1 MRHILLY
8 IFPVLFLLPSCE
20 HDKIMEEDGN
30 NSFSSDGVFVV
41 DYAASSME
49 TKAISEN
56 LSAGERI
63 NSLTYLLYSSDGSL
77 LKEREIPGLEG
88 KEETWPLKRDNM
100 TWEQRE
106 ALKDTL
112 MQGMDYY
119 VVFVANAAPS
129 LWGVGTTESPLKD
142 KDSYSTVYLQ
152 LPNIPFS
159 DNKMFY
165 IYSGELKY
173 SSTYGAD
180 RDNPYSYPVVLQRV
194 VARSDFFFE
203 VLPEWGDGESPEPER
218 SVTYP
223 VTCTLPDGVK
233 NYLNSSVSSI
243 FSGNYSSL
251 VEEME
256 TQTNEF
262 LDMLITYFTTNQK
275 DTYVT
280 AVNTLKTTIN
290 SNLQPAE
297 YVADAAVNTLKT
309 TINSNEGNENFIRTI
324 LTEDLINHLQNTLLN
339 SCSNNETLKTIWKNS
354 DLSGGQTAKVSYKQ
368 NVARDKYFIGSK
380 SVSEA
385 TTVASPSTT
394 IDIPSVVDGVGYNGF
409 NLIAFANSGNWID
422 KITVSED
429 IVIPFNLETTAQGDN
444 EKRVYYYH
452 PVYSLETKGTGTIS
466 TNVYCDMERALPFDV
481 LTEGDNPL
489 ITDLDAFKTAING
502 AMASGDEVGLNNSY
516 GENLENVQIS
526 LTLPDLSKSE
536 VLDIISKWEEK

>member
-41 DYAASSME
+41 DYAASSGE

-56 LSAGERI
+56 LPAGERI

-88 KEETWPLKRDNM
+88 KEETWPLKRENM

-129 LWGVGTTESPLKD
+129 LWRVGTTESPLKD

-152 LPNIPFS
+152 LPNMPFS
-159 DNKMFY
+159 DNNMFY

-203 VLPEWGDGESPEPER
+203 VLPEWGDGESPEPEP
-218 SVTYP
+218 SVAYP

-243 FSGNYSSL
+243 LGGNYTSL
-251 VEEME
+251 VGEME

-262 LDMLITYFTTNQK
+262 LDKLITYFTTNQN

-280 AVNTLKTTIN
+280 
-290 SNLQPAE
+290 
-297 YVADAAVNTLKT
+297 AVNTLKT

-368 NVARDKYFIGSK
+368 DVARDRYFIGSK

-385 TTVASPSTT
+385 TTSDSPSIK

-409 NLIAFANSGNWID
+409 NLISFANSGNWIV
-422 KITVSED
+422 KITVSKEGND

-452 PVYSLETKGTGTIS
+452 PVYSLGTKGEGTIS

-526 LTLPDLSKSE
+526 LTLPDLSSPD

>member
-41 DYAASSME
+41 DYAASSGE
-49 TKAISEN
+49 TKAINEN
-56 LSAGERI
+56 LPAGERI

-77 LKEREIPGLEG
+77 LKEREIPDLEG
-88 KEETWPLKRDNM
+88 KYETWPLKRENM

-129 LWGVGTTESPLKD
+129 LWRGRTTESPLKD

-159 DNKMFY
+159 DNNMFY

-203 VLPEWGDGESPEPER
+203 VLPEWGDGESPEPEP

-243 FSGNYSSL
+243 LGGNYTSL
-251 VEEME
+251 GEEMVE
-256 TQTNEF
+256 QTGDF
-262 LDMLITYFTTNQK
+262 LDELSSYFTTINET
-275 DTYVT
+275 TYVE
-280 AVNTLKTTIN
+280 AVNTLKNNI
-290 SNLQPAE
+290 
-297 YVADAAVNTLKT
+297 
-309 TINSNEGNENFIRTI
+309 EGAGKENF
-324 LTEDLINHLQNTLLN
+324 LTEDIINHLQNTLLN

-354 DLSGGQTAKVSYKQ
+354 DLSGQTAKVSYKQ
-368 NVARDKYFIGSK
+368 DVARDKYFIGSK
-380 SVSEA
+380 SVSEVN
-385 TTVASPSTT
+385 TSDSPLIT
-394 IDIPSVVDGVGYNGF
+394 IDIQSDVNGVEYNGF
-409 NLIAFANSGNWID
+409 NLITFANSGNWID

-452 PVYSLETKGTGTIS
+452 PVYSLGTKGEGTIS
-466 TNVYCDMERALPFDV
+466 TNVYCDMEGALPFDV
-481 LTEGDNPL
+481 LQMGDEELTAFKGAINTVMQTFKEGDSEPL
-489 ITDLDAFKTAING
+489 YGMELKSFK
-502 AMASGDEVGLNNSY
+502 M
-516 GENLENVQIS
+516 S
-526 LTLPDLSKSE
+526 LSLPDLSSPD

>member
-41 DYAASSME
+41 DYAASSGE

-56 LSAGERI
+56 LPAGERI

-88 KEETWPLKRDNM
+88 KEETWPLKRENM

-129 LWGVGTTESPLKD
+129 LWEGGTTESPLKD

-152 LPNIPFS
+152 LPNMPFS
-159 DNKMFY
+159 DKNMFY

-203 VLPEWGDGESPEPER
+203 VLPEWGDGESPEPEP
-218 SVTYP
+218 SVAYP

-243 FSGNYSSL
+243 LVGNYTSL
-251 VEEME
+251 GEEME

-262 LDMLITYFTTNQK
+262 LDKLITYFTTNQN

-280 AVNTLKTTIN
+280 
-290 SNLQPAE
+290 
-297 YVADAAVNTLKT
+297 AVNTLKT

-339 SCSNNETLKTIWKNS
+339 SCSNNETLRTIWKNS
-354 DLSGGQTAKVSYKQ
+354 DLSGGQTAKVSYEQ

-385 TTVASPSTT
+385 TTSDSPSIK

-409 NLIAFANSGNWID
+409 NLISFANSGNWID

-466 TNVYCDMERALPFDV
+466 TNVYCDMEVALPFDV
-481 LTEGDNPL
+481 LQMSNEEELKAFKNAINTAMQTFKEGDSEPL
-489 ITDLDAFKTAING
+489 YGMELKRFKT
-502 AMASGDEVGLNNSY
+502 
-516 GENLENVQIS
+516 S
-526 LTLPDLSKSE
+526 LSLPDLSSPD

>member
-20 HDKIMEEDGN
+20 HDRIIEEDGN

-41 DYAASSME
+41 DYAASSGE

-77 LKEREIPGLEG
+77 LKEREIPDLENEG
-88 KEETWPLKRDNM
+88 ETWPLKRENM

-129 LWGVGTTESPLKD
+129 LWGGGTTESPLKE
-142 KDSYSTVYLQ
+142 KGSYSTVYLQ
-152 LPNIPFS
+152 LPDKPFS
-159 DNKMFY
+159 DNNMFY

-203 VLPEWGDGESPEPER
+203 VLPEWGDGESPEPES

-233 NYLNSSVSSI
+233 NYLNLSVSSI
-243 FSGNYSSL
+243 LGGNYTSL
-251 VEEME
+251 GEEME

-275 DTYVT
+275 ETYVT
-280 AVNTLKTTIN
+280 
-290 SNLQPAE
+290 
-297 YVADAAVNTLKT
+297 AVNTLKT

-339 SCSNNETLKTIWKNS
+339 SCSNNETLETIWKNS

-385 TTVASPSTT
+385 TTSDSPSIT

-422 KITVSED
+422 RITVSKEGND

-466 TNVYCDMERALPFDV
+466 TNVYCDMEGALPFDV
-481 LTEGDNPL
+481 LQMGDEELTAFKDAINITMQTFKEGDSEPL
-489 ITDLDAFKTAING
+489 YGMELKRFKT
-502 AMASGDEVGLNNSY
+502 
-516 GENLENVQIS
+516 S
-526 LTLPDLSKSE
+526 LSLPDLSSPD

>member
-41 DYAASSME
+41 DYAASSGE

-56 LSAGERI
+56 LPAGERI

-88 KEETWPLKRDNM
+88 KEETWPLKRENM

-129 LWGVGTTESPLKD
+129 LWRVGTTESPLKD

-152 LPNIPFS
+152 LPNMPFS
-159 DNKMFY
+159 DNNMFY

-203 VLPEWGDGESPEPER
+203 VLPEWGDGESPEPES

-243 FSGNYSSL
+243 LGGNYTSL
-251 VEEME
+251 GEKMVSH
-256 TQTNEF
+256 TISF
-262 LDMLITYFTTNQK
+262 LEALIKYFTENK
-275 DTYVT
+275 EENSYAN
-280 AVNTLKTTIN
+280 AVNALKENIN
-290 SNLQPAE
+290 GDGK
-297 YVADAAVNTLKT
+297 DA
-309 TINSNEGNENFIRTI
+309 FIGKL
-324 LTEDLINHLQNTLLN
+324 LTENLVTHLQNTLFN
-339 SCSNNETLKTIWKNS
+339 SCGQNTDLKQKWQNSNLKEK
-354 DLSGGQTAKVSYKQ
+354 TANVSYKQ

-385 TTVASPSTT
+385 TTSDSPSIT

-452 PVYSLETKGTGTIS
+452 PVYSLETKGTGKIS
-466 TNVYCDMERALPFDV
+466 TNVYCDMEVALPFDV
-481 LTEGDNPL
+481 LQMSNEEELKAFKNAINTAMQTFKEGDSEPL
-489 ITDLDAFKTAING
+489 
-502 AMASGDEVGLNNSY
+502 Y
-516 GENLENVQIS
+516 GEELKSFKMS
-526 LTLPDLSKSE
+526 LSLPDLSSPD

>member
-41 DYAASSME
+41 DYAASSGE

-88 KEETWPLKRDNM
+88 KYETWPLKRENM

-129 LWGVGTTESPLKD
+129 LWGSGTTESPLKD

-159 DNKMFY
+159 DNNMFY

-203 VLPEWGDGESPEPER
+203 VLPEWGDGESPEPES

-243 FSGNYSSL
+243 LGGNYTSL
-251 VEEME
+251 GEEMVSH
-256 TQTNEF
+256 TIIF
-262 LDMLITYFTTNQK
+262 LDALNKYFIDKQNE
-275 DTYVT
+275 DIYESYSD
-280 AVNTLKTTIN
+280 AVNALKENIN
-290 SNLQPAE
+290 GDGK
-297 YVADAAVNTLKT
+297 DA
-309 TINSNEGNENFIRTI
+309 FIGKL
-324 LTEDLINHLQNTLLN
+324 LTENLVTHLQNTLFN
-339 SCSNNETLKTIWKNS
+339 SCGQNTDLKQKWQNSNLKEK
-354 DLSGGQTAKVSYKQ
+354 TAKVSYKQ

-394 IDIPSVVDGVGYNGF
+394 IDLLSEVNGATYHGF
-409 NLIAFANSGNWID
+409 NLIAFANPGNWID
-422 KITVSED
+422 EITVLKEGSGD
-429 IVIPFNLETTAQGDN
+429 IVIPFDLTTTTQGNN

-452 PVYSLETKGTGTIS
+452 PVSALQVKETGTDRI
-466 TNVYCDMERALPFDV
+466 TTTVCCDMDKALPFDV
-481 LTEGDNPL
+481 LQMRDEELTAFKGAINTAMQTFKEGDSEPL
-489 ITDLDAFKTAING
+489 
-502 AMASGDEVGLNNSY
+502 Y
-516 GENLENVQIS
+516 GEELKSFKMS
-526 LTLPDLSKSE
+526 LSLPDLSSPD

>member
-41 DYAASSME
+41 DYAASSGE

-56 LSAGERI
+56 LLAGERI

-88 KEETWPLKRDNM
+88 KEETWPLKRENM

-119 VVFVANAAPS
+119 VAFVANAALS

-159 DNKMFY
+159 DNNMFY

-203 VLPEWGDGESPEPER
+203 VLPEWGDGESPDPES

-243 FSGNYSSL
+243 LGGNYTSL
-251 VEEME
+251 VGEME

-262 LDMLITYFTTNQK
+262 LDKLITYFTTNQN

-280 AVNTLKTTIN
+280 
-290 SNLQPAE
+290 
-297 YVADAAVNTLKT
+297 AVNTLKT

-339 SCSNNETLKTIWKNS
+339 SCSNNETLRTIWKNS

-368 NVARDKYFIGSK
+368 DVARDRYFIGSK
-380 SVSEA
+380 SVSKA
-385 TTVASPSTT
+385 TTSDSPSIK

-409 NLIAFANSGNWID
+409 NLISFANSGNWIV
-422 KITVSED
+422 KITVSKEGND

-452 PVYSLETKGTGTIS
+452 PVYSLGTKGEGTIS

-526 LTLPDLSKSE
+526 LTLPDLSSPD

>member
-41 DYAASSME
+41 DYAASSGE

-56 LSAGERI
+56 LPAGERI

-88 KEETWPLKRDNM
+88 KEETWPLKRENM

-152 LPNIPFS
+152 LPDKPFS
-159 DNKMFY
+159 DNNMFY

-203 VLPEWGDGESPEPER
+203 VLPEWGDGESPEPES

-223 VTCTLPDGVK
+223 VACTLPDGVK

-243 FSGNYSSL
+243 LGGNYTSL
-251 VEEME
+251 GEEMVSR
-256 TQTNEF
+256 TIIFLNALNKYFIGKQNEGINYESYS
-262 LDMLITYFTTNQK
+262 D
-275 DTYVT
+275 
-280 AVNTLKTTIN
+280 AVNALKENIN
-290 SNLQPAE
+290 GDGK
-297 YVADAAVNTLKT
+297 DA
-309 TINSNEGNENFIRTI
+309 FIGKL
-324 LTEDLINHLQNTLLN
+324 LTENLVTHLQNTLFN
-339 SCSNNETLKTIWKNS
+339 SCGQNTDLKQKWQNSNLKEK
-354 DLSGGQTAKVSYKQ
+354 TAKVSYKQ

-385 TTVASPSTT
+385 TTVASPLTT
-394 IDIPSVVDGVGYNGF
+394 IDLLSEVNGATYHGF
-409 NLIAFANSGNWID
+409 NLIAFANPGNWID
-422 KITVSED
+422 EITVLKEGSGD
-429 IVIPFNLETTAQGDN
+429 IVIPFDLTTTTQGNN

-452 PVYSLETKGTGTIS
+452 PVSALQVKETGTDRI
-466 TNVYCDMERALPFDV
+466 TTTVCCDMDKALPFDILKMEDNV
-481 LTEGDNPL
+481 LN
-489 ITDLDAFKTAING
+489 AFKEALKT

>member
-20 HDKIMEEDGN
+20 HDKIMEEDVN

-41 DYAASSME
+41 DYAASSGE

-56 LSAGERI
+56 LPTGERI

-88 KEETWPLKRDNM
+88 KEETWPLKRENM

-129 LWGVGTTESPLKD
+129 LWKDGTTESPLKD

-159 DNKMFY
+159 DNNMFY

-203 VLPEWGDGESPEPER
+203 VLPEWGDEITINPNE
-218 SVTYP
+218 YP
-223 VTCTLPDGVK
+223 VDCSLPENVK
-233 NYLNSSVSSI
+233 NYLNTSVSSI
-243 FSGNYSSL
+243 LGGNYTSL

-262 LDMLITYFTTNQK
+262 LDKLITYFTTNQNE
-275 DTYVT
+275 TYVT
-280 AVNTLKTTIN
+280 AVNALKTTIN
-290 SNLQPAE
+290 S
-297 YVADAAVNTLKT
+297 
-309 TINSNEGNENFIRTI
+309 NENFIRTI
-324 LTEDLINHLQNTLLN
+324 LTDDLINHLQNTLLN

-354 DLSGGQTAKVSYKQ
+354 DLSGQTAKVSYKQ
-368 NVARDKYFIGSK
+368 DVARDKYFIGSK

-385 TTVASPSTT
+385 TTSDSPPIT
-394 IDIPSVVDGVGYNGF
+394 IDIQTDVNGVEYNGF
-409 NLIAFANSGNWID
+409 NLIAFANSGNWIG
-422 KITVSED
+422 KITVSKEGNDD

-452 PVYSLETKGTGTIS
+452 PVYSLGTKGAGITGIIS
-466 TNVYCDMERALPFDV
+466 TNVYCDMEGALPFDV

-489 ITDLDAFKTAING
+489 ITDLDAFKTAINY
-502 AMASGDEVGLNNSY
+502 AMVSVDEDGLNNSY